1 MKKLL
6 FLLCIFT
13 CLLSCGK
20 DEEIPV
26 DKPQIDNSKPEQEQ
40 NPEATIEIDSVFYS
54 LDVEGFELVA
64 ASKNG
69 TSLFLQ
75 SDSTFAFSCLFDSC
89 GTNRLVAYCDSIG
102 VVERIVIDE
111 QIINILYHEDE
122 KKIDLFY
129 KNADNKISWI
139 KELENPYKKLS
150 SRAESGDVPYSAI
163 SIASNISDA
172 VYSIINITDIQKVT
186 QPVKYKFISKSARKE
201 TYKMNGIVAL
211 KLITQILGQEYKI
224 SAAQH
229 LSTVIRVMS
238 DYANWVQ
245 QELYGDAIPALRPY
259 AYAAGNSMS
268 LAAYVTEVDSS
279 KTEFKLGI
287 MATEDGK
294 KLNAYN
300 FQQKKDMEYNPQNM
314 NYPCSFSGLETGKK
328 YKFRPYLLP
337 ASTSKYMKGLKGLL
351 DYYRMNFSFDYRLL
365 ETKAQLIST
374 GDNHATVK
382 LSVENADISIKM
394 GVIYSEHSDILNHEY
409 KNIEYEPTF
418 EEGIFSN
425 NFEKEIKLENLK
437 SDSTYYYMP
446 YIVYDDDVLNRNLYP
461 VDSIFTTAVIT
472 EKDQTFY
479 GKKESFTLS
488 GNSLRDILKRIYNE
502 CNGKNWKHQK
512 NWMTDLPVTEWE
524 GVERTE
530 RKGRSADYLYHFK
543 FMAMNNLTGT
553 LTIENCSENIVLYNC
568 DYANNKLEGLHL
580 KNCPNLY
587 LDNKIYQNGEDITPF
602 WMESSLKYGTCYIGI
617 ISNHLKNLY
626 LDNISMII
634 VDRDNNLFYKTI
646 VLSSK
651 HDEKFFDKW
660 ENLEIKN
667 YKDIAG
673 IVITNCSKLK
683 NIVCENNSF
692 LQHPENYRDREYII
706 DNCPS
711 LENISFKH
719 NTSNQEFGGIFHYI
733 SKCHN
738 LKEVILE
745 NPNDFTPYYLE
756 FNSSQIDEVRIKNAN
771 VYLIDENNFLEGYEY
786 PKIKEIYVD
795 YSKNNCFYIEE
806 TVTQNIKLE
815 NLKIYSHVGGDLNF
829 HNNQTIKNI
838 EIMGSM
844 SIDGIIDLNGCVNLE
859 RFDCPAYSMSD
870 LYITTIDVRN
880 TPRLKEFICNRAN
893 VKEILFDSHMNA
905 DDLLIK
911 CNGLN
916 ILQELPDCYEG
927 GGNFLYD
934 RRYDYIRKENG
945 EFETIDHGRG
955 WWYPGEPESLNHHRY
970 N

>member
-1 MKKLL
+1 MFACSEDK
-6 FLLCIFT
+6 
-13 CLLSCGK
+13 
-20 DEEIPV
+20 EIPIV
-26 DKPQIDNSKPEQEQ
+26 KPPIVPPESNENPKPEMV
-40 NPEATIEIDSVFYS
+40 DSIYYQ
-54 LDVEGFELVA
+54 LDVDGFELVA
-64 ASKNG
+64 ASMDS
-69 TSLFLQ
+69 TSIFLKT
-75 SDSTFAFSCLFDSC
+75 DTTFAFSCLFDSC
-89 GTNRLVAYCDSIG
+89 GTNRLVAYSDSTG
-102 VVERIVIDE
+102 MVERIVIDN
-111 QIINILYHEDE
+111 QVFNILHHED
-122 KKIDLFY
+122 KKKMDIFY
-129 KNADNKISWI
+129 KDSEGKLAWI
-139 KELENPYKKLS
+139 KNVENPYKDLS
-150 SRAESGDVPYSAI
+150 SRAETSDVPYSAI
-163 SIASNISDA
+163 SVVNNISYA
-172 VYSIINITDIQKVT
+172 VYTIINITDIQKVT

-211 KLITQILGQEYKI
+211 KLITQILGQEYKV
-224 SAAQH
+224 SATQH
-229 LSTVIRVMS
+229 LSTVIKVMS

-245 QELYGDAIPALRPY
+245 QELYGDAIPTLRPY

-268 LAAYVTEVDSS
+268 LAAYVTEADSS
-279 KTEFKLGI
+279 KTEFKVGI

-479 GKKESFTLS
+479 GKKKSFTLS

-512 NWMTDLPVTEWE
+512 NWMTDLPITEWE
-524 GVERTE
+524 GVERIE

-553 LTIENCSENIVLYNC
+553 LTIENCNENIVLYNC

-587 LDNKIYQNGEDITPF
+587 FDNKIYQNGEDITPYS
-602 WMESSLKYGTCYIGI
+602 WMERFLEYGTCYVGI
-617 ISNHLKNLY
+617 ISNHLKSINF
-626 LDNISMII
+626 NNVQSAII
-634 VDRDNNLFYKTI
+634 DRDEDKYYKTKVI
-646 VLSSK
+646 SSFL
-651 HDEKFFDKW
+651 DEFQNKW
-660 ENLEIKN
+660 EYLEIKN
-667 YKDIAG
+667 CNDLYDIELS
-673 IVITNCSKLK
+673 NCSSLK
-683 NIVCENNSF
+683 KFICENNRFLFDHDNFMFGNSSF
-692 LQHPENYRDREYII
+692 PDIFIYNCSSLNEVTFRNNSTLFRGDINYIFE
-706 DNCPS
+706 
-711 LENISFKH
+711 
-719 NTSNQEFGGIFHYI
+719 SN
-733 SKCHN
+733 N
-738 LKEVILE
+738 LNEVIIEGLE
-745 NPNDFTPYYLE
+745 GDLDTYHLLE
-756 FNSSQIDEVRIKNAN
+756 AYNSQINKLSISDGQQELYKSNN
-771 VYLIDENNFLEGYEY
+771 VI
-786 PKIKEIYVD
+786 
-795 YSKNNCFYIEE
+795 
-806 TVTQNIKLE
+806 
-815 NLKIYSHVGGDLNF
+815 
-829 HNNQTIKNI
+829 IKNI
-838 EIMGSM
+838 HVSAKNRTFFY
-844 SIDGIIDLNGCVNLE
+844 IDPDFNLNITGIENLLVEGFCDINASLDFSNNPTIKTIEFYPSDDYAHPYISWSDIILNGCINLE
-859 RFDCPAYSMSD
+859 RFNYNAYVYKGPD
-870 LYITTIDVRN
+870 RDFAPILDVRN
-880 TPRLKEFICNRAN
+880 TPKLKELTCRGSLRRI
-893 VKEILFDSHMNA
+893 EFDSRINDYNLHIN
-905 DDLLIK
+905 
-911 CNGLN
+911 CWGLN

-934 RRYDYIRKENG
+934 VRYEYIRDN
-945 EFETIDHGRG
+945 ETREVIKVVDHGRG
-955 WWYPGEPESLNHHRY
+955 WWYPGEPESKDHSRY
-970 N
+970 